1 MKKIRPKVTGATAL
15 ATTRT
20 DCCLLCGASNNPAYL
35 RRHSS
40 PKLNLR
46 RGDLFTVKLGRTSLV
61 LCRTCLVE
69 LLSESKEA
77 LQGRMESPLYAI
89 VPDMSAGLTVREC
102 TYLRYRDDAMELTAV
117 DGPGQRTCYTFDKS
131 AVGTYIFSCKEDAD
145 EALAKLRNGRN
156 PAASES
162 EVAK

>member
-15 ATTRT
+15 ATART

-40 PKLNLR
+40 PTLN
-46 RGDLFTVKLGRTSLV
+46 
-61 LCRTCLVE
+61 
-69 LLSESKEA
+69 
-77 LQGRMESPLYAI
+77 
-89 VPDMSAGLTVREC
+89 
-102 TYLRYRDDAMELTAV
+102 LRYRDDAMELTAV